1 MWEPMTSDVD
11 EIAAGALAGVS
22 PRPNGALGRTSS
34 KLLSEGWSFCV
45 DAVTKRF
52 GELVA
57 NDAITMRIE
66 PGEVYG
72 LLGPNGAGKS
82 TLVRQTIGLLKPTS
96 GSIRIGPYDL
106 VADPDA
112 ARQLCSYLPQVQM
125 PIDSFRCREAIE
137 LAGRIR
143 GGRRR
148 EVQARAG
155 ELIEALD
162 IGEWSNTLGK
172 NLSGGVRRLV
182 GFCMATV
189 CPGRVVVLDE
199 PTNDVDPLRR
209 RLLWEQV
216 RELGNQGCMVLL
228 VTHNVLEAEKSVD
241 RLAVMNHGR
250 VVAEGTPA
258 SLKAPDRSQLR
269 LQLCL
274 VPGADSPLLPT
285 WLDPVARVGN
295 NLITRLGEPDASR
308 GITWAA
314 SLIDVGI
321 AEEYALGATT
331 LEDAYIRLI
340 SAETASVASV
350 APAAPAAPVVSAD
363 QHPDS
368 D

>member
-1 MWEPMTSDVD
+1 MTREVD
-11 EIAAGALAGVS
+11 EIADGALADIRS
-22 PRPNGALGRTSS
+22 PADGTLDTMSGTPAEDWT
-34 KLLSEGWSFCV
+34 FCV
-45 DAVTKRF
+45 DRVTKRF
-52 GELVA
+52 GHVVA
-57 NDAITMRIE
+57 NDAVSMRIE

-82 TLVRQTIGLLKPTS
+82 TLVRQTIGLLKPTT
-96 GSIRIGPYDL
+96 GGIRIGPFDL
-106 VADPDA
+106 VANPDA

-125 PIDSFRCREAIE
+125 PIDSFRSREAIE

-143 GGRRR
+143 GGKRR
-148 EVQARAG
+148 EVQARAA
-155 ELIEALD
+155 ELIDSLD

-182 GFCMATV
+182 GFSMATV
-189 CPGRVVVLDE
+189 CPGRLVVLDE

-216 RELGNQGCMVLL
+216 RELGKQGCMVLL

-258 SLKAPDRSQLR
+258 SLKAPERAQLR
-269 LQLCL
+269 LQLSL
-274 VPGADSPLLPT
+274 VPGAESPPLPAWAQLL
-285 WLDPVARVGN
+285 ARVGN
-295 NLITRLGEPDASR
+295 NLIVRLAEPDASC
-308 GITWAA
+308 GIAWAA
-314 SLIDVGI
+314 SLTDLGI

-340 SAETASVASV
+340 SGVSVDESEASE
-350 APAAPAAPVVSAD
+350 
-363 QHPDS
+363 
-368 D
+368 